1 MDLCASQRLLWCQ
14 PTPERPKQLIWRLW
28 ACDNFPFFMGRPA
41 LRGEVTWCKA
51 DGTVRMPAPSYL
63 PYSPAWGAPEAER
76 GRGLSRIPP
85 LPMRRALSTRK
96 TSWFLLFWPGG
107 GRSGTEVQR
116 WRHCPTPHSESEGS
130 AWGSRTWTPS
140 PGSRHAWGIILS
152 PAFCL
157 SSSYESPLLSH
168 HLNLNKSSPSWP
180 HPPAAAFL
188 PRGPETPTTQG
199 GQGGGPPWLPA
210 REACTRPACAHTPQ
224 SPAYALTHTLLR
236 NTPLCAGP
244 CVCPALPQAR
254 HMCVPTQNPRAQSS
268 RGAGTHGCTRAHGSD
283 CCPRTLS
290 HAHGRGAR
298 VPQVTCVPSPGQA
311 AHVQEACVHTGTNTP
326 EHSHNTQHKPV
337 FLSQLCEIDARVFL
351 F

>member
-1 MDLCASQRLLWCQ
+1 M
-14 PTPERPKQLIWRLW
+14 
-28 ACDNFPFFMGRPA
+28 
-41 LRGEVTWCKA
+41 
-51 DGTVRMPAPSYL
+51 
-63 PYSPAWGAPEAER
+63 
-76 GRGLSRIPP
+76 
-85 LPMRRALSTRK
+85 
-96 TSWFLLFWPGG
+96 
-107 GRSGTEVQR
+107 
-116 WRHCPTPHSESEGS
+116 
-130 AWGSRTWTPS
+130 WTPS

-180 HPPAAAFL
+180 HPPAAASL

-224 SPAYALTHTLLR
+224 SPAYALTHTLLLG
-236 NTPLCAGP
+236 NTPVCAGP

-268 RGAGTHGCTRAHGSD
+268 RAPAHMAAHAHTAQTAA
-283 CCPRTLS
+283 RTLS
-290 HAHGRGAR
+290 HTPMGGAHACHKSHAYPAPAKLRTSR
-298 VPQVTCVPSPGQA
+298 RPVCTQA
-311 AHVQEACVHTGTNTP
+311 PTHP
-326 EHSHNTQHKPV
+326 NTQPQHPTQA
-337 FLSQLCEIDARVFL
+337 SAPQPLCEIDARVFL